1 MPRGAKDP
9 IHVLEPPAQKDVMTC
24 PELPELHAYHDRELP
39 PEERAAVEAH
49 VESCDPCSSFLS
61 DLRDISR
68 RIAAAPLPEV
78 VLPFERLYDTW
89 HVARDR
95 GVLRIARWLTAA
107 AAAILVGSL
116 VLIPG
121 GRPGTDDRAATV
133 GTTPSW
139 EPVALMAP
147 VVEDP
152 GATRGEE
159 LVEVAQWMADDLA
172 N

>member
-1 MPRGAKDP
+1 MP
-9 IHVLEPPAQKDVMTC
+9 C
-24 PELPELHAYHDRELP
+24 PEVPQLHAYHDGELP
-39 PEERAAVEAH
+39 PVERAAVEAH
-49 VESCDPCSSFLS
+49 LETCDPCSSFLN
-61 DLRDISR
+61 DLREITR
-68 RIAAAPLPEV
+68 RVRSAPLPEV
-78 VLPFERLYDTW
+78 VTVPFERLYDTW

-116 VLIPG
+116 VLFPG
-121 GRPGTDDRAATV
+121 RGSATDDRAATV

>member
-1 MPRGAKDP
+1 MR
-9 IHVLEPPAQKDVMTC
+9 DVSI
-24 PELPELHAYHDRELP
+24 RV
-39 PEERAAVEAH
+39 R
-49 VESCDPCSSFLS
+49 S
-61 DLRDISR
+61 
-68 RIAAAPLPEV
+68 APLPEV
-78 VLPFERLYDTW
+78 ISVPFERLYDTW

-116 VLIPG
+116 VFFPG
-121 GRPGTDDRAATV
+121 SKPATENKV
-133 GTTPSW
+133 ATTATIPSW

-152 GATRGEE
+152 GTTRGEE